1 MFSYFKDK
9 REQAIIAERDRRMDD
24 LYKLQ
29 DLQTFVN
36 TLTKE
41 ETEKFCLFFNKLL
54 QTQGL
59 YSLLFSSFVAV
70 IEGGK
75 VYSIVCDDETLDQQI
90 GD

>member
-1 MFSYFKDK
+1 MFSYFKDR

-36 TLTKE
+36 SLTKE

-54 QTQGL
+54 QTRGL
-59 YSLLFSSFVAV
+59 YSLLFCSFVAV

-75 VYSIVCDDETLDQQI
+75 VYSIVCDDETLDQSLEE
-90 GD
+90 